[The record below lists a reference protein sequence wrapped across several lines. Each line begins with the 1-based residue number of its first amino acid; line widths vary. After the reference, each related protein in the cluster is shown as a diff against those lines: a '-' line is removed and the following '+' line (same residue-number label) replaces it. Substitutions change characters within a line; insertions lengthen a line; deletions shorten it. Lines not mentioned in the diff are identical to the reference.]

1 MGFKIKN
8 NDDDIII
15 IYIYTILYNNSN
27 NNTTIPLKHR
37 PETPE
42 ALVQQRIYAL
52 QSNDRE
58 EKKHN
63 SSPSKKQQFSSWNP
77 PFFQDFSIPPVTS
90 MAPRSRGKPAPPAPH
105 QRRVLPTPLGRG
117 SGPPRDGPGPRP
129 GYTVPVKPEQTIG
142 KQTVIFLRKIREFHR
157 IYSWLSCLICVTLG
171 FIDDIYNIYI
181 I

>member
-15 IYIYTILYNNSN
+15 IYIYIYTILYNSN

-63 SSPSKKQQFSSWNP
+63 SSPSKKQQFSS
-77 PFFQDFSIPPVTS
+77 
-90 MAPRSRGKPAPPAPH
+90 
-105 QRRVLPTPLGRG
+105 
-117 SGPPRDGPGPRP
+117 
-129 GYTVPVKPEQTIG
+129 
-142 KQTVIFLRKIREFHR
+142 
-157 IYSWLSCLICVTLG
+157 
-171 FIDDIYNIYI
+171 
-181 I
+181 

>member
-15 IYIYTILYNNSN
+15 IYIYTILYNSN

-63 SSPSKKQQFSSWNP
+63 SSPKKQQFSS
-77 PFFQDFSIPPVTS
+77 
-90 MAPRSRGKPAPPAPH
+90 
-105 QRRVLPTPLGRG
+105 
-117 SGPPRDGPGPRP
+117 
-129 GYTVPVKPEQTIG
+129 
-142 KQTVIFLRKIREFHR
+142 
-157 IYSWLSCLICVTLG
+157 
-171 FIDDIYNIYI
+171 
-181 I
+181 